1 MACRKAQVVTER
13 NDGQGSICRPGEIR
27 ASPVPRT
34 AAANAQLSKGFSF
47 RFTPDDINCSS
58 NPDWSRYSCGRFNN
72 LNSFN
77 MNEINPK
84 HIWAVRRHPIHK
96 NLCISGQPEQSNTSV
111 SANTNSRFATQNF
124 SYILH
129 AAFCDTLLP
138 DNEFPR
144 DEIATFFDISLTT
157 IHNHF
162 LSKGGDF

>member
-1 MACRKAQVVTER
+1 
-13 NDGQGSICRPGEIR
+13 
-27 ASPVPRT
+27 
-34 AAANAQLSKGFSF
+34 
-47 RFTPDDINCSS
+47 
-58 NPDWSRYSCGRFNN
+58 
-72 LNSFN
+72 
-77 MNEINPK
+77 MNEINLK

-162 LSKGGDF
+162 LSKGGISDCACAWAAKNAIRKMKLVRIY